1 MISSIC
7 PICLQQCAIM
17 NSHHIIPKHL
27 GGSPEGPLLDLCEN
41 CHKALHY
48 TAETEYRGEQASFLL
63 PAQRARAHQYV
74 EAIKRAKQIFE
85 AAGGGENIPR
95 KVMLKIPQK
104 DLTKLHKLKADK
116 GFSSLEKYLLHLIYT
131 EIKKL

>member
-1 MISSIC
+1 MVEPC
-7 PICLQQCAIM
+7 PICLQNTGKLQG
-17 NSHHIIPKHL
+17 HHILPKEY
-27 GGSPEGPLLDLCEN
+27 GGPESGPLLDVCAT
-41 CHKALHY
+41 CHLNIHY
-48 TAETEYRGEQASFLL
+48 TSETEYRGEQASFLTSS
-63 PAQRARAHQYV
+63 QRERAHQYI

-104 DLTKLHKLKADK
+104 DLTKLHKIKSDK